1 MKGKENRAR
10 RNNLLAEHYLLAT
23 QTGSPH
29 VVKTL
34 VKSFGLSESYIYRL
48 LGAHRKEFPEKWTLF
63 ATTKRELD
71 VIGEWLVSHTKP
83 HKGWFQKLMD
93 RLF

>member
-1 MKGKENRAR
+1 MIGKENRAR

-23 QTGSPH
+23 QTGKSG
-29 VVKTL
+29 VVKRL

-48 LGAHRKEFPEKWTLF
+48 LSAHRKEFPEQWTIT
-63 ATTKRELD
+63 ATSRRELD
-71 VIGEWLVSHTKP
+71 VIGEWILSQSSSRR
-83 HKGWFQKLMD
+83 GWIQKLMD